1 MSYHT
6 IHSVGDDGAVDDTF
20 TSFSVRFQLPSNEL
34 LFIDFMLVQLTNV
47 SCFQD
52 IVASIELILSYT
64 AF

>member
-6 IHSVGDDGAVDDTF
+6 IHSVGEDGAVADAF
-20 TSFSVRFQLPSNEL
+20 TSFSVRSQLHNNEL
-34 LFIDFMLVQLTNV
+34 EFTVFILVQLTNV

-52 IVASIELILSYT
+52 IVVSIALILSYT